1 MNAFRIALVA
11 LVCSAP
17 LAALSQ
23 WQWLDKDN
31 RKVFSDQA
39 PPPDVPANRILRQ
52 PGQRGPA
59 AAPVAEPVSAP
70 AAAAKPA
77 LPKPSGV
84 DKTLEER
91 KKQAEAA
98 EAAKK
103 KAEDDKFA
111 ALQAEN
117 CQRAKQAK
125 ATYDSGVRVARV
137 NDKGEREFIDDAARA
152 AESKRLAEV
161 IARDCVKA
169 Q

>member
-1 MNAFRIALVA
+1 MNAFRLALIA

-23 WQWLDKDN
+23 WQWVDKDG

-52 PGQRGPA
+52 PGQRGA
-59 AAPVAEPVSAP
+59 VSAPVAEPVSAP

-77 LPKPSGV
+77 LPRPSGV
-84 DKTLEER
+84 DKTLEDR

-98 EAAKK
+98 EAAKR
-103 KAEDDKFA
+103 KAEDEKFA
-111 ALQAEN
+111 AMQAEN

-125 ATYDSGVRVARV
+125 ATYSSGMRVARV
-137 NDKGEREFIDDAARA
+137 NAQGEREYLDDAERA
-152 AESKRLAEV
+152 AESKRLDDV